1 MHISKQIQNSILGI
15 FLLFIVIA
23 RAADAQFC
31 ENDLTEQER
40 EIVIANTKAGL
51 YDSDQESFVVSNEIR
66 VKWHVIGNTDNQ
78 IAIDAMILAYYLDEL
93 NTAFNP
99 INIQSGLCVEHQVFL
114 SNSPKAS
121 PCRHHAWDTLMLLM
135 YSSMK

>member
-1 MHISKQIQNSILGI
+1 MHISKQIQNIILGI

-93 NTAFNP
+93 NTAF
-99 INIQSGLCVEHQVFL
+99 
-114 SNSPKAS
+114 SPAQ
-121 PCRHHAWDTLMLLM
+121 
-135 YSSMK
+135 